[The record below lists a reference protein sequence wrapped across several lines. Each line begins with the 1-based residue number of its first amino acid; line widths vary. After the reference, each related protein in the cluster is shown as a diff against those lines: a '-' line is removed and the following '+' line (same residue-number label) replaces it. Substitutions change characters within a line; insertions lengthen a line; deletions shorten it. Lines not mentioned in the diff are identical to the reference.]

1 MNTDDRLIVAIDDA
15 RLSDVLDMAV
25 ALRGVVRFIKIGST
39 AFNAN
44 GPDLIKMLK
53 AMEFSI
59 FLDLK
64 LFDIPYQVGMT
75 VKEITGMGVDMLS
88 LHALGG
94 EGMMKEALFAASE
107 EAGRLGVEQPLL
119 IGVTVL
125 TSLDEKWVGEIGVK
139 SLDGIVESL
148 VNMTD
153 KAGLDGVVASSHEVA
168 AIKLINPDLK
178 VIVPGIRLKESDS
191 ADQIRVATPEDAI
204 KDGADY
210 LVVGRPVTRS
220 TNSRLAAKEMIA
232 RINLF

>member
-15 RLSDVLDMAV
+15 RLSDVLDMA
-25 ALRGVVRFIKIGST
+25 ATLRGIVRFIKIGST

-94 EGMMKEALFAASE
+94 EGMMKEALFAAKE

-119 IGVTVL
+119 IGVTIL
-125 TSLDEKWVGEIGVK
+125 TSLDEKWVRKIGVK

-168 AIKLINPDLK
+168 AIKLKKPDLK
-178 VIVPGIRLKESDS
+178 VIVPGIRSKESDS
-191 ADQIRVATPEDAI
+191 DDQIRVATPEDAI

-220 TNSRLAAKEMIA
+220 INSRLAAKEMIA